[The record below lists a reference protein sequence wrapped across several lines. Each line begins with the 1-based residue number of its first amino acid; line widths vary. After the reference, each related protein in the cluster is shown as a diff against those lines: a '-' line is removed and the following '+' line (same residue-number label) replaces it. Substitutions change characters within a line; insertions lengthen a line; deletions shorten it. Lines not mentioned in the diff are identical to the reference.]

1 MRRLRPIVI
10 VVALAGCGG
19 ATGNADGAAPGGCF
33 VGDPASAPELELV
46 HRTADGQ
53 LATVADGA
61 PIPLFE
67 PPQGGQVILVG
78 VRARNIDG
86 CPLTLSTS
94 LAVPQSTIV
103 AAFERRPV
111 TLEATPD
118 GWLQPKRPDLL
129 SNFANLPS
137 CPIAGLDRAV
147 DGEPYQLTVE
157 AEDHAG
163 RKGQA
168 SALVVPSCDM
178 NVAPTLCRCLCAANY
193 VLGIV
198 CS

>member
-10 VVALAGCGG
+10 VAALAGCAGG
-19 ATGNADGAAPGGCF
+19 PGAADGAAPAACF
-33 VGDPASAPELELV
+33 VGDPGSDPEVVLV
-46 HRTADGQ
+46 HRTSDGQ
-53 LATVADGA
+53 LATVAEGA

-78 VRARNIDG
+78 VRVRNIDG
-86 CPLTLSTS
+86 CPLTISTS
-94 LAVPQSTIV
+94 LAIPQTSIV

-111 TLEATPD
+111 TLETTPD

-137 CPIAGLDRAV
+137 CPIAGLDRPI
-147 DGEPYQLTVE
+147 DGETYQLTVE

-163 RKGQA
+163 RKGRA
-168 SALVVPSCDM
+168 SAIVVPSCDM
-178 NVAPTLCRCLCAANY
+178 NVAPALCRCLCAANY
-193 VLGIV
+193 VLGSV